1 MLRMNKSVI
10 LLHILYLKY
19 LYLKYSMVIYKI
31 IKQLIQIINSS
42 YCQET
47 FTIIVCTY
55 KSINSYI
62 REINENKEVWNV
74 AFDYYRFVKLSN
86 KLKNYI
92 TFLIAYY
99 FFLNYK

>member
-1 MLRMNKSVI
+1 MLRMNKSI

-31 IKQLIQIINSS
+31 IKQLTQIINSS
-42 YCQET
+42 YYQET

-62 REINENKEVWNV
+62 REINKIKKCEML
-74 AFDYYRFVKLSN
+74 LSIIID
-86 KLKNYI
+86 L
-92 TFLIAYY
+92 
-99 FFLNYK
+99 LNYRIN